1 MTAPHPAHEREVDV
15 KRTKLGYVL
24 SGVVTLTLV
33 WGAALTIPNTFVP
46 GEVIS
51 ATEMNDNFAAVA
63 TAVSALEAQVAAQQ
77 EQLATLAAL
86 TALPGRD
93 GYFAYAWINAT
104 SPADYYAFNPE
115 GEITMESIATGRYV
129 VKFWDRDG
137 PAIRNVM
144 VAAYGSTSHH
154 CKVDFWSD
162 NQVWVR
168 CFNAAGAAVDSLF
181 TIWVAN

>member
-1 MTAPHPAHEREVDV
+1 VRRIEFGH
-15 KRTKLGYVL
+15 VL
-24 SGVVTLTLV
+24 SGIVMLTLV

-51 ATEMNDNFAAVA
+51 ATAMNDNFAAVSA
-63 TAVSALEAQVAAQQ
+63 AVAALEAQVAVQQ
-77 EQLATLAAL
+77 EQLVTLSEL
-86 TALPGRD
+86 IALPARD
-93 GYFAYAWINAT
+93 GYFAYAWINST
-104 SPADYYAFNPE
+104 SPAEYYAFNPE

-129 VKFWDRDG
+129 VKFWEADG

-144 VAAYGSTSHH
+144 VVAYGSPSHH

-168 CFNAAGAAVDSLF
+168 CFNAAGVAVDSLF
-181 TIWVAN
+181 NIWVAN